1 MTRLAT
7 NVWNNIPSG
16 VEVGENCC
24 GFGVGAAIGTG
35 AGIVSHCA
43 LSDRP
48 INENIY
54 NEPCVQCCTAVG
66 AATGTVAGPKDC
78 LDAACGCPGEFCKVI
93 TRTGGKK
100 KTRKQKKRRKTRKR
114 KRKRTVK
121 RKRKKRSIKK
131 RRGKKRRKKTV
142 KRTKF
147 ASLL

>member
-16 VEVGENCC
+16 VEVGEKGC
-24 GFGVGAAIGTG
+24 GAAVGATIGTG
-35 AGIVSHCA
+35 VGVGCNVAFG
-43 LSDRP
+43 DP
-48 INENIY
+48 IEGNIF
-54 NEPCVQCCTAVG
+54 EDPWVKCCTAAG
-66 AATGTVAGPKDC
+66 AATGAVAGPEPC
-78 LDAACGCPGEFCKVI
+78 LAATCNCPGEFCKALAEVS
-93 TRTGGKK
+93 GGKK

-142 KRTKF
+142 KRTK
-147 ASLL
+147 